1 MKKYRLKNQVAQM
14 TLDAVT
20 NGEFT
25 KALNEDI
32 EFAIQ
37 RVGSIEQREDDYGY
51 AALVGVKP
59 TFARRLSITLS
70 CKDLEEVEDEQ

>member
-25 KALNEDI
+25 KELNEGL
-32 EFAIQ
+32 ESAIK
-37 RVGSIEQREDDYGY
+37 RHGSIEQKEDDYGY
-51 AALVGVKP
+51 ALIVSVKP
-59 TFARRLSITLS
+59 SFARRLSVELR
-70 CKDLEEVEDEQ
+70 CKDLEEVTE

>member
-51 AALVGVKP
+51 AASVGVKP
-59 TFARRLSITLS
+59 TFARRISITLR
-70 CKDLEEVEDEQ
+70 CKDLEEVTEE

>member
-51 AALVGVKP
+51 AVIVSVKP
-59 TFARRLSITLS
+59 AFARKMIIELR
-70 CKDLEEVEDEQ
+70 CKDLEEVTE

>member
-25 KALNEDI
+25 KELDRRVEVVTDLYGSLEQKEEDTGT
-32 EFAIQ
+32 AIF
-37 RVGSIEQREDDYGY
+37 VE
-51 AALVGVKP
+51 VKP
-59 TFARRLSITLS
+59 VFARRLSVTLR
-70 CKDLEEVEDEQ
+70 CKDLEEVTE